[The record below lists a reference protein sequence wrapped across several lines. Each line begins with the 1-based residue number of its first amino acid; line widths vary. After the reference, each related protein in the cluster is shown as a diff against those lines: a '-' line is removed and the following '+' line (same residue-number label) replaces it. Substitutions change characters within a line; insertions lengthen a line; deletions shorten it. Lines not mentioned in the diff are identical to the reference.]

1 MTTHSTV
8 SGNPPPAIR
17 HPQVAVVGA
26 GYWGKNLVRNFAQ
39 LRALHTI
46 CDASKATLQ
55 TQAVLYPGVRTTTR
69 LEEALADPDISGIV
83 LATPAAQHAAHVEQA
98 LLAGKHVFVEKPL
111 ALEFA
116 QGQAL
121 VEAAEARG
129 LALMVGHILEY
140 HPAIRLLHEL
150 IQQGELGHLL
160 YLYSNRLNLGK
171 VRSEENILWSFAPHD
186 IAIITRL
193 VGAEP
198 ISVTAAGQSYLQ
210 SGIADVT
217 LTTLTFASE
226 VRGHIFVS
234 WLHPSKEQKLVII
247 GDRKMAVFDDTAR
260 EGKLKLY
267 DKGIEW
273 RAGLP
278 VPRQSA
284 ETTLYFDETEPMRLE
299 CEHFLTC
306 IREGAEPL
314 TNGRSGLRVLKVLQ
328 ASQTS
333 LDRGGA
339 PVLLSEIDAEPP
351 ERHPQPATRNSQPAT
366 PSYFA
371 HPTAVVDEGARIGEG
386 SKIWHFCHVMPRSII
401 GRQCSL
407 GQNVFVGDNVVVG
420 DNVKIQNNVSLY
432 TGVLI
437 EEDVFLGPSMVFTNV
452 TNPRSHVIRKHE
464 YKTTLVRRGASIG
477 ANAVIVCGVTLGEY
491 CFVGAGAVVTK
502 DVPPYAMVYGN
513 PARVRGWMCQC
524 GEKLAFISD
533 SPAEGNPVEAGP
545 SHPLPAISAQCP
557 ACGRRY
563 DKTGEVLRLLAGD
576 AT

>member
-1 MTTHSTV
+1 M
-8 SGNPPPAIR
+8 
-17 HPQVAVVGA
+17 
-26 GYWGKNLVRNFAQ
+26 RNFAQ
-39 LRALHTI
+39 LQALHTI

-55 TQAVLYPGVRTTTR
+55 TQAALYPGVRTTTR
-69 LEEALADPDISGIV
+69 LEEALANPGIDGIV

-121 VEAAEARG
+121 VETAEARG

-140 HPAIRLLHEL
+140 HPAIRLLHDL
-150 IQQGELGHLL
+150 IQQGELGRLL

-198 ISVTAAGQSYLQ
+198 IAVTAAGQSYLQ

-217 LTTLTFASE
+217 LTTLTFAGE
-226 VRGHIFVS
+226 MRGHIFVS

-299 CEHFLTC
+299 CEHFLAC

-339 PVLLSEIDAEPP
+339 PVLLSEIDAGPP
-351 ERHPQPATRNSQPAT
+351 ERHPLHATRYPPEAPAMAQQPAA
-366 PSYFA
+366 PSYYA
-371 HPTAVVDEGARIGEG
+371 HPTAVIDEGATIGEG
-386 SKIWHFCHVMPRSII
+386 SKIWHFCHLMPRSSL
-401 GRQCSL
+401 GRGCSL
-407 GQNVFVGDNVVVG
+407 GQNVFVGDDVVVG
-420 DNVKIQNNVSLY
+420 NNVKIQNNVSLY
-432 TGVLI
+432 TGVVI
-437 EEDVFLGPSMVFTNV
+437 EDDAFLGPSMVFTNV
-452 TNPRSHVIRKHE
+452 TNPRSHVNRKDQ

-491 CFVGAGAVVTK
+491 SFVGAGAVVTK

-533 SPAEGNPVEAGP
+533 SPARSASDGPATHNPQ
-545 SHPLPAISAQCP
+545 PAVSTQCP

-563 DKTGEVLRLLAGD
+563 DKTGEVIRLSAEGE
-576 AT
+576 T